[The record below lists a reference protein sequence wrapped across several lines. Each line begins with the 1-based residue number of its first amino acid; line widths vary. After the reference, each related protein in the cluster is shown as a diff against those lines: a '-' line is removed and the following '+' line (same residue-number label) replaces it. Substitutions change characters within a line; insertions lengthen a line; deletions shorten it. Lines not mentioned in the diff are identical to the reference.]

1 MRSQNGFTLMEV
13 LVSLTILAIGI
24 LGVLILLNGSLKMVQ
39 EAQDTIESGIFIS
52 SLFSLINNQNPA
64 NLSPAQF
71 AGITY
76 NDQPVI
82 ISFSKMD
89 SNSILTKVNIVLKM
103 KNGSE
108 RSFVMYVSIK

>member
-39 EAQDTIESGIFIS
+39 EAQEAIESGIFIS
-52 SLFSLINNQNPA
+52 SLFSLINNQNLA

-82 ISFSKMD
+82 ISFSKAAPD
-89 SNSILTKVNIVLKM
+89 SMLTKVNIILKM

-108 RSFVMYVSIK
+108 RAFVMYVARK